1 MLAKNMYK
9 CRVCGKEFKK
19 PYQLAAHV
27 KSAGHRYPP
36 VELIK
41 QGVEA
46 TQPAEQVEQPINE
59 ALLESK
65 GVEIGEVL
73 EVEADE
79 LNIRLRIN
87 PAIFYLYEIF
97 KAETRR
103 RGNEWNGELGDFLY
117 MAAKDALAIHGIYPS
132 VVVLKSGQTLAV
144 KEGE

>member
-1 MLAKNMYK
+1 MYK

-46 TQPAEQVEQPINE
+46 TPPQQAEQPVSE

-65 GVEIGEVL
+65 AVEIGEVL

-87 PAIFYLYEIF
+87 PNIFYLYEIF
-97 KAETRR
+97 KAEVKR
-103 RGNEWNGELGDFLY
+103 RGNEWHGELGDFLY